1 MVGGGALTIAG
12 GGLVVRGGAATDEV
26 VGLMLAVGVSSVK
39 GLTCWTLLPVSGFMI
54 TRTSRAIC
62 VAASR
67 PKMPRASA
75 VARLRSALR
84 MVDG

>member
-39 GLTCWTLLPVSGFMI
+39 GLTCWTWFPVSGFMI